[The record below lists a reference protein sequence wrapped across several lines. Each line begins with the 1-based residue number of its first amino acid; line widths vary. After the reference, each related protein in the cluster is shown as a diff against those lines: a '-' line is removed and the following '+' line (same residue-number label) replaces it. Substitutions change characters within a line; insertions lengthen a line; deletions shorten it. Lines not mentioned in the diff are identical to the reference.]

1 MKQPTMPHS
10 ESGFTLVEL
19 LITMVISGVIMAAV
33 YAAYTVN
40 QKVYTE
46 QQHVVYMQQNIRA
59 SLQVLG
65 REIRMAGYNPAGGSG
80 SGIVDALPG
89 SVRFAMDLNEDGD
102 VTDTDED
109 VSYQLYVAGDGIK
122 KLGRKDH
129 TPPPPPPPASPPVNQ
144 AVAEH
149 IDAIEFYYTLVK
161 KVGGAVTVSQK
172 LNPTAAELSE
182 IQAVTM
188 SILARAAYPDPK
200 FTNTMTYQTASGAAW
215 GPYNDNL
222 RRRLLVTTVQCRNM
236 GL

>member
-1 MKQPTMPHS
+1 MKQPIFSHS

-19 LITMVISGVIMAAV
+19 LITMVISGIIMAGV

-40 QKVYTE
+40 QKVYSE

-59 SLQVLG
+59 ALQMLG
-65 REIRMAGYNPAGGSG
+65 REIRMAGFDPTGDSD
-80 SGIVDALPG
+80 SGIIGALPG
-89 SVRFAMDLNEDGD
+89 SVRFTMDLNEDGD
-102 VTDTDED
+102 VADTDED
-109 VSYQLYVAGDGIK
+109 VTYQLYVAGDGIQ
-122 KLGRKDH
+122 KLGRIDH
-129 TPPPPPPPASPPVNQ
+129 TDAAPANQ

-161 KVGGAVTVSQK
+161 KSGASVTVSQK

-188 SILARAAYPDPK
+188 SILARAANPDQK
-200 FTNTMTYQTASGAAW
+200 FTNSMTYKTASGADW

>member
-1 MKQPTMPHS
+1 MKRPNLPRS

-59 SLQVLG
+59 SLQMLG
-65 REIRMAGYNPAGGSG
+65 REIRMAGYSPAGGGG
-80 SGIVDALPG
+80 SGVVTALPG

-102 VTDTDED
+102 VADTDED
-109 VSYQLYVAGDGIK
+109 VTYQLYMAGNGIQ
-122 KLGRKDH
+122 KLGRMDNTDA
-129 TPPPPPPPASPPVNQ
+129 TPANQ

-161 KVGGAVTVSQK
+161 KVGGTVTVSQK

-188 SILARAAYPDPK
+188 SILARAAAPDPK
-200 FTNTMTYQTASGAAW
+200 FTNGTTYKTASGADW
-215 GPYNDNL
+215 GPYNDNV

>member
-1 MKQPTMPHS
+1 MKQPILPHS

-59 SLQVLG
+59 ALQMLG
-65 REIRMAGYNPAGGSG
+65 REIRMAGYNPAGGSDT
-80 SGIVDALPG
+80 GIASALPD

-109 VSYQLYVAGDGIK
+109 VSYQLYIATDGIQ
-122 KLGRKDH
+122 KLGRKDNTDA
-129 TPPPPPPPASPPVNQ
+129 TPANQ
-144 AVAEH
+144 AVSEH
-149 IDAIEFYYTLVK
+149 IDAIEFYYTLVEK
-161 KVGGAVTVSQK
+161 NGGPVTVTQK
-172 LNPTAAELSE
+172 LNPTAAELSKV
-182 IQAVTM
+182 QAVTM
-188 SILARAAYPDPK
+188 SILARAANPDPK
-200 FTNTMTYQTASGAAW
+200 FTNTMTYKTASGADW
-215 GPYNDNL
+215 GPYNDNF
-222 RRRLLVTTVQCRNM
+222 RRRLLITTVQCRNM

>member
-1 MKQPTMPHS
+1 MKQPTLPRS

-19 LITMVISGVIMAAV
+19 LITMVISGIIMAGV

-59 SLQVLG
+59 SLQMLG

-80 SGIVDALPG
+80 AGIVDALPG
-89 SVRFAMDLNEDGD
+89 QVQFTMDLNEDND
-102 VTDTDED
+102 VDDPDED
-109 VSYQLYVAGDGIK
+109 VTYRLYLSDGVQ
-122 KLGRKDH
+122 KLGRDDN
-129 TPPPPPPPASPPVNQ
+129 TDAQAIQ

-161 KVGGAVTVSQK
+161 KSGASVTVSQK

-188 SILARAAYPDPK
+188 SILARAANPDPK
-200 FTNTMTYQTASGAAW
+200 FTNTMTYKTASGVDW
-215 GPYNDNL
+215 GPYNDNV